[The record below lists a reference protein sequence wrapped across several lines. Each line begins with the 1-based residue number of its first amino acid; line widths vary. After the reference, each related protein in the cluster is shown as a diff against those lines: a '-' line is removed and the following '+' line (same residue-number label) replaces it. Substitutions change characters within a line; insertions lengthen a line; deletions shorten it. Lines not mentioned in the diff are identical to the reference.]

1 MLAICLGNRFSVVL
15 GLVIQYLSGGG
26 HIFRPGFFTISYSN
40 AGGVFVG
47 GRLGRPAVVVS
58 AAPPPTGLMRTYHT
72 PGGYQPH
79 AKDLLSYFVS
89 FTKVGVFISFSGCLG
104 VGGPLSVSTCFR
116 FRHVNQAGLRLFWG
130 FHSGRAGVRL

>member
-47 GRLGRPAVVVS
+47 GRLGRPAVVS
-58 AAPPPTGLMRTYHT
+58 CEHT
-72 PGGYQPH
+72 TLLEDTKPH

-104 VGGPLSVSTCFR
+104 LLGLLAGWRATVSL
-116 FRHVNQAGLRLFWG
+116 HVL
-130 FHSGRAGVRL
+130 